1 VKHAKHLKQH
11 AKRLGAALAAVS
23 AIGIAG
29 ALYFKTQ
36 PTSTEQHTK
45 IVDGFGRLHTL
56 DARIAQETLAARDG
70 LAPNYDPLTR
80 SSEQFQEALEELTL
94 ALDSA
99 AQLDPKIAAALG
111 ELREQSAQ
119 RADAVERFKRQN
131 SLLKNSLYYLPFA
144 AQQVIDAT
152 STRKLDGLGPARAI
166 SELVQVTL
174 TQNLLGGR
182 AETARVEEQLKLVE
196 ALKPAIPAEA
206 GERFRLLLAHARTAS
221 RMQQQVDPIVRG
233 DVLGAPVGKTLGELE
248 QRYSQNFDTA
258 LRQASWYRTVLY
270 AWSTLLLITV
280 IVVAAKLRS
289 LYGGLERL
297 VAERTRKLDQA
308 VKELW
313 GEMELAKKIQTA
325 LVPHELSLRDCEVA
339 AVMRPTT
346 QVGGDYY
353 DVFEVDG
360 TEWVLIGDVS
370 GHGVPAGLVMMM
382 CQTSVHS
389 VVTARPN
396 ISPDELLATVN
407 RTLTQNIERLGE
419 DKYMTISALRRDK
432 DGSFKVAG
440 MHQDLLVYRA
450 RSGRVEHLRAEG
462 TWLGIAKNIR
472 GLNPVRSLKLDPG
485 DVLVLYT
492 DGITEARRGGEML
505 DLHGLER
512 AVLAHGNASASG
524 MLNGILETLE
534 GYEIKDDVA
543 AVIVKQ
549 LQPQANAQVA

>member
-1 VKHAKHLKQH
+1 MKQH
-11 AKRLGAALAAVS
+11 VKRFGTGLAALGAIA
-23 AIGIAG
+23 IAG

-36 PTSTEQHTK
+36 PASTEQHTK

-56 DARIAQETLAARDG
+56 DAKIAQETLAARHG

-80 SSEQFQEALEELTL
+80 SAEQFQEALGDLEL
-94 ALDSA
+94 ALGPA
-99 AQLDPKIAAALG
+99 AERDPEIAAALAA
-111 ELREQSAQ
+111 LAEQTTR

-131 SLLKNSLYYLPFA
+131 SVLKNSLYYLPFA
-144 AQQVIDAT
+144 AQQVIDAA
-152 STRKLDGLGPARAI
+152 SARKLEGLDPAQAI

-174 TQNLLGGR
+174 TQSLLGGR
-182 AETARVEEQLKLVE
+182 AETTRVEEQLKVVE
-196 ALKPAIPAEA
+196 ALKPVIPAPA
-206 GERFRLLLAHARTAS
+206 SERFKLLIAHAKTAS
-221 RMQQQVDPIVRG
+221 RMQRQVDPIVRG
-233 DVLGAPVGKTLGELE
+233 DVLGAPVGDTLARLE
-248 QRYSQNFDTA
+248 QRYSQEFDAA
-258 LRQASWYRTVLY
+258 LRDASRYRAVLY
-270 AWSTLLLITV
+270 AWSTLLLIAV
-280 IVVAAKLRS
+280 LGVAAKLHS
-289 LYGGLERL
+289 LYAGLERL
-297 VAERTRKLDQA
+297 VHERTRKLDQA
-308 VKELW
+308 LKELW
-313 GEMELAKKIQTA
+313 GELELAKKIQTA
-325 LVPHELSLRDCEVA
+325 LVPRELSLRDCEVA
-339 AVMRPTT
+339 AVMRPTS

-389 VVTARPN
+389 VIAARPN

-419 DKYMTISALRRDK
+419 DKYMTISALRRDP

-472 GLNPVRSLKLDPG
+472 GLNPVRTLKLDPG

-492 DGITEARRGGEML
+492 DGITEARRGGAML
-505 DLHGLER
+505 DVEGLER
-512 AVLAHGNASASG
+512 AVLAHGGASASG
-524 MLNGILETLE
+524 MLSGILETLE

-549 LQPQANAQVA
+549 LQPRANVQVA

>member
-1 VKHAKHLKQH
+1 MKQHLK
-11 AKRLGAALAAVS
+11 RFGTGLAAVS

-36 PTSTEQHTK
+36 PASTEQHTN
-45 IVDGFGRLHTL
+45 IVGDFGRLHAL
-56 DARIAQETLAARDG
+56 DAKIAQETLAARHG

-80 SSEQFQEALEELTL
+80 SSEQFQEALGDLTL
-94 ALDSA
+94 ALRSA
-99 AQLDPKIAAALG
+99 SERDAEIATALTK
-111 ELREQSAQ
+111 LLNQSAR

-131 SLLKNSLYYLPFA
+131 SVLKNSLYYLPFA
-144 AQQVIDAT
+144 AQQVIDAAST
-152 STRKLDGLGPARAI
+152 SKLDGVDPDKAI
-166 SELVQVTL
+166 SALVQLTL

-182 AETARVEEQLKLVE
+182 AETARVEDQLKVVE
-196 ALKPAIPAEA
+196 ALNPVLPAQAH
-206 GERFRLLLAHARTAS
+206 ERLTLLIAHAKTAS
-221 RMQQQVDPIVRG
+221 RMQQQVDPIVRE
-233 DVLGAPVGKTLGELE
+233 DVLGAPVGKTLAELE
-248 QRYSQNFDTA
+248 QRYSQDFDAA
-258 LRQASWYRTVLY
+258 LREASWYRTVLY
-270 AWSTLLLITV
+270 AWSTLLLLTV
-280 IVVAAKLRS
+280 LVVAAKLRS
-289 LYGGLERL
+289 LYAGLERL

-308 VKELW
+308 LKELW

-339 AVMRPTT
+339 AVMRPTA

-389 VVTARPN
+389 VIAARPN

-419 DKYMTISALRRDK
+419 DKYMTISALRRDP

-472 GLNPVRSLKLDPG
+472 GLNPVRTLKLDPG

-505 DLHGLER
+505 DLQGLER
-512 AVLAHGNASASG
+512 AVLAHGGASASG
-524 MLNGILETLE
+524 MLNGILESLE

-549 LQPQANAQVA
+549 LQPQANVQVA